1 MTVAHCGSVS
11 ALSLGLPASCAIPE
25 AKGTLP
31 KQMFTARTPVSA
43 KLKQRFANDIE
54 SVTMLALLRPNTI
67 GVTAAPEGKEPAEVM
82 VIGIQHRGANAP
94 VEVIEHIAGMRRS
107 GIVFV
112 CVSDEVPAEAQESQ
126 PQGSQSRSDSGERE
140 AKSTTSHDESC
151 AFAVRR
157 AMPGKAGRPR
167 VNRIFVSDYQPSGKA
182 ALAISG
188 TTLDEVWESLDAQ
201 IILGSADAHDLDAR
215 IANRDNLVSLRA
227 DEAKLVKDHARA
239 KQPAQRNELYAKL
252 HKLRA
257 EISRLEAE

>member
-11 ALSLGLPASCAIPE
+11 ALSLGLPVSCAIPE

-43 KLKQRFANDIE
+43 KLKQRFANDVEGI
-54 SVTMLALLRPNTI
+54 TILALLRPNTI
-67 GVTAAPEGKEPAEVM
+67 GVAAAPEGRGPAEVM

-112 CVSDEVPAEAQESQ
+112 CVSDEVAAEAQESQ
-126 PQGSQSRSDSGERE
+126 AQESQSDGGEDQE
-140 AKSTTSHDESC
+140 SQSAASHGESC
-151 AFAVRR
+151 AFAVQH

-167 VNRIFVSDYQPSGKA
+167 TNRVFVSDYQPSSKA
-182 ALAISG
+182 KLAIAG
-188 TTLDEVWESLDAQ
+188 TTVDEVWESLSAQ
-201 IILGSADAHDLDAR
+201 IVLGSTDAHDLDAR
-215 IANRDNLVSLRA
+215 IANRDSLASLRA

-252 HKLRA
+252 HKLRV

>member
-1 MTVAHCGSVS
+1 MTVALCGSVS

-43 KLKQRFANDIE
+43 KLKQRFANNVEDI
-54 SVTMLALLRPNTI
+54 TMLALLRPNTI
-67 GVTAAPEGKEPAEVM
+67 GLAAAPEGRGPAEVM
-82 VIGIQHRGANAP
+82 VIGIQHRGASAP

-107 GIVFV
+107 GIVFI
-112 CVSDEVPAEAQESQ
+112 CVSDEVPAEAQELQSQ
-126 PQGSQSRSDSGERE
+126 ESQSDGNGNHESQSTAPRSEF
-140 AKSTTSHDESC
+140 C
-151 AFAVRR
+151 AFAVQR

-167 VNRIFVSDYQPSGKA
+167 TNRVFVSDYQPSSKA
-182 ALAISG
+182 KLAIAG
-188 TTLDEVWESLDAQ
+188 TTLDEVWECLNAQ

-215 IANRDNLVSLRA
+215 IANRDSLASLRA

-239 KQPAQRNELYAKL
+239 KQPAQRNELYAKM

>member
-43 KLKQRFANDIE
+43 KLKQRFANDVEDI
-54 SVTMLALLRPNTI
+54 TMLALLRPNTI
-67 GVTAAPEGKEPAEVM
+67 GVAAAPEGRGPAEVM

-126 PQGSQSRSDSGERE
+126 PQESQSDGSGDHESQSTAPRSEF
-140 AKSTTSHDESC
+140 C
-151 AFAVRR
+151 AFAVQR

-167 VNRIFVSDYQPSGKA
+167 TNRVFVSDYQPSSKA
-182 ALAISG
+182 KLAIAG
-188 TTLDEVWESLDAQ
+188 TTLDEVWESLSAQ

-215 IANRDNLVSLRA
+215 IANRDNLASLRA

-239 KQPAQRNELYAKL
+239 KRPAQRNELYAKL